1 MASSIRRALNE
12 AAISTGAIGLL
23 VLVLAASDP
32 RVREQVA
39 LHLSSKPGAEIANA
53 GDVISRIVVIVFD
66 AARDQT
72 IAHAPLVLFVVA
84 AGALL
89 LFMLR
94 T

>member
-1 MASSIRRALNE
+1 MASSVRRALSE
-12 AAISTGAIGLL
+12 TAISVGALG
-23 VLVLAASDP
+23 VLVLALAASDG

-39 LHLSSKPGAEIANA
+39 MHLSSRPTAEVASAGALVT
-53 GDVISRIVVIVFD
+53 DVVRTVFV
-66 AARDQT
+66 AARDQSM
-72 IAHAPLVLFVVA
+72 AHAPLVLFVAA